1 MVPTGPAGP
10 RGLWLRQKG
19 PSGNGKTWTTSRRDG
34 ERKKEGNIAAAAAAV
49 AVSAPLRVTLEGAHR
64 RTVAQ
69 ATGAPVTLKHLF
81 NTSPVI
87 ITNIWFLLTG
97 TVLALG
103 G

>member
-1 MVPTGPAGP
+1 MPTGPAGP
-10 RGLWLRQKG
+10 RGLWHRQKG
-19 PSGNGKTWTTSRRDG
+19 PSGNGETWTASRRDG

-69 ATGAPVTLKHLF
+69 ATGAPVTLKRLF
-81 NTSPVI
+81 DAFAAT

-97 TVLALG
+97 TVSALDG
-103 G
+103 